1 MKGATPV
8 PGPTITKGTDRSA
21 GGRKVQLG
29 LKLTWTWG
37 GAGERPLRSKIPP
50 KIITM
55 RAITTM
61 LRGHRGSVDLL
72 IDLLN
77 IPRHA
82 NKETQGL
89 RQESAEYISE
99 RIYGI

>member
-37 GAGERPLRSKIPP
+37 AGRV
-50 KIITM
+50 
-55 RAITTM
+55 
-61 LRGHRGSVDLL
+61 RGH
-72 IDLLN
+72 
-77 IPRHA
+77 
-82 NKETQGL
+82 
-89 RQESAEYISE
+89 
-99 RIYGI
+99 

>member
-29 LKLTWTWG
+29 LELIWTCESE
-37 GAGERPLRSKIPP
+37 AIASVSK
-50 KIITM
+50 KIIIM
-55 RAITTM
+55 RAITAM
-61 LRGHRGSVDLL
+61 LRSHHGSIDRL

-82 NKETQGL
+82 NRETQGL
-89 RQESAEYISE
+89 RQESGEYISE
-99 RIYGI
+99 RLYGI

>member
-37 GAGERPLRSKIPP
+37 EVRWGGGV
-50 KIITM
+50 
-55 RAITTM
+55 
-61 LRGHRGSVDLL
+61 RGH
-72 IDLLN
+72 
-77 IPRHA
+77 
-82 NKETQGL
+82 
-89 RQESAEYISE
+89 
-99 RIYGI
+99 